1 MDNVI
6 EIRNVSKSF
15 GKQHI
20 LRGVDLDI
28 PEGKITVIMGLSG
41 TGKSVLL
48 KAILG
53 LLVPDE
59 GKITVYGVD
68 FQHSNRRQRGEVLRR
83 MGMCFQNAALF
94 DSMNARENVAF
105 PLREHLNLDEA
116 ELNTRVDDALHLVGL
131 DQIGTKNPSE
141 LSGGMRKRVGLARAL
156 VLKPDIVLFDEP
168 TTGLD
173 PILSD
178 VIIQNIKVTHDSLH
192 YTSIIVTHELR
203 LTFDIGDHVALL
215 LQGKIAFD
223 GTAEE
228 FKNSEDPRVQ
238 QFIAGQSHGPIEVQ

>member
-6 EIRNVSKSF
+6 EVRNVSKSF
-15 GKQHI
+15 GKHHI
-20 LRGVDLDI
+20 LRGVDLNV
-28 PEGKITVIMGLSG
+28 PKGKITVLMGLSG

-53 LLVPDE
+53 LLTPDA
-59 GKITVYGVD
+59 GTITIYGVD
-68 FQHSNRRQRGEVLRR
+68 FQHAKRKERGEILRR
-83 MGMCFQNAALF
+83 LGMCFQNAALF

-105 PLREHLNLDEA
+105 PLREHLDLEEPEINS
-116 ELNTRVDDALHLVGL
+116 RVDEVLHLVGL
-131 DQIGTKNPSE
+131 DNLGVKNPSE

-156 VLKPDIVLFDEP
+156 VLKPDIILFDEP

-178 VIIQNIKVTHDSLH
+178 VIIQNIKATHESFG

-203 LTFDIGDHVALL
+203 LTFEIGDHVALL
-215 LQGKIAFD
+215 LNGKIAFD

-228 FKNSEDPRVQ
+228 FKNCKDPSVR
-238 QFIAGQSHGPIEVQ
+238 QFIAGQAIGPIEVQ